1 MCVVL
6 LCLVDAFAHADIE
19 ATIKSAS
26 EYDYPPF
33 CIVSKDRKADGFSVE
48 LLRAAL
54 REVDLDVEFKVGKWA
69 EIKKELKDGKVQ
81 VLPLVGRTPEREAIY
96 DFTFT
101 YLTLHGAIFVRK
113 GDTRINMAD
122 DLADKEII
130 VMQGDNAEEYVKRE
144 RVSPH
149 IISVETYD
157 KAMKLLASG
166 KHDAVIAQ
174 RLMGIQ
180 LLKNLGISEIV
191 PVKHK
196 LDKFRQDLSF
206 AVREGDKE
214 LLALLNEGLSIVM
227 ADGTFERLYEKWFTP
242 IMGHRLSLKSVLKYV
257 LIIGVP
263 LILLI
268 LLSFTFY
275 LRAEVKRKT
284 KVLHEEI
291 EERKKAAEA
300 LLKSERGFKKLVENS
315 PMAISVINKEDVIE
329 YINAQHVNM
338 VGYALEDI
346 PTLEHWWSLAYRDEE
361 IRKRT
366 ISEWQN
372 MKDVIFLTEWE
383 PIKVERQI
391 FCKDGTIKDVELLI
405 TSVSDKILVVF
416 HDITER
422 KIAEEKIRNER
433 DFSKTALDS
442 LPGIFYLFDASGQ
455 FVRWNRNFE
464 NVSGYKSEEISRMT
478 PLDFFIEPDRTLIRE
493 RIQEVFVKG
502 FSDAEA
508 NFATKSGKL
517 IPYYFSGSSI
527 RVDGKPH
534 LIGMGIDVSEQKQLQ
549 AQLLQAQKMEA
560 IGHLAGGVAH
570 DFNNILA
577 AIMGHAQISLMKMK
591 DNDPLRLN
599 LEQILASAKRA
610 ANLTKSLL
618 SFSRKQAI
626 QIKSV
631 NINNIVMGMTT
642 ILGRIIGEDL
652 YLQVNTAINDL
663 IVNADANQLEQVL
676 MNLATNARDAMPD
689 GGTLTVTTEEL
700 EIDKK
705 YSQMHQAGEAGKY
718 AVLSVTDTGIGMDET
733 TKEHIF
739 DPFFTTKEVDKGTG
753 LGLAMIY
760 GTIKQHKGFIDV
772 YSAPEEGTTFKI
784 YLPLLESGVNV
795 SERNETPA
803 IRSGNEMILLVED
816 DDAVRNSTKL
826 LLKEFGYNVIEA
838 IDGKQAV
845 KLFIENKD
853 NIHLVITD
861 IIMPGQSGKDLRN
874 ELLKIASGTKV
885 ILVSGYSADILAKK
899 GIMDSEVPF
908 ILKPFQ
914 PETLFNK
921 IREVLD
927 E

>member
-1 MCVVL
+1 
-6 LCLVDAFAHADIE
+6 
-19 ATIKSAS
+19 
-26 EYDYPPF
+26 
-33 CIVSKDRKADGFSVE
+33 
-48 LLRAAL
+48 
-54 REVDLDVEFKVGKWA
+54 
-69 EIKKELKDGKVQ
+69 
-81 VLPLVGRTPEREAIY
+81 
-96 DFTFT
+96 
-101 YLTLHGAIFVRK
+101 
-113 GDTRINMAD
+113 
-122 DLADKEII
+122 
-130 VMQGDNAEEYVKRE
+130 
-144 RVSPH
+144 
-149 IISVETYD
+149 
-157 KAMKLLASG
+157 
-166 KHDAVIAQ
+166 
-174 RLMGIQ
+174 
-180 LLKNLGISEIV
+180 
-191 PVKHK
+191 
-196 LDKFRQDLSF
+196 
-206 AVREGDKE
+206 
-214 LLALLNEGLSIVM
+214 
-227 ADGTFERLYEKWFTP
+227 
-242 IMGHRLSLKSVLKYV
+242 
-257 LIIGVP
+257 
-263 LILLI
+263 
-268 LLSFTFY
+268 
-275 LRAEVKRKT
+275 
-284 KVLHEEI
+284 
-291 EERKKAAEA
+291 
-300 LLKSERGFKKLVENS
+300 
-315 PMAISVINKEDVIE
+315 
-329 YINAQHVNM
+329 
-338 VGYALEDI
+338 
-346 PTLEHWWSLAYRDEE
+346 
-361 IRKRT
+361 
-366 ISEWQN
+366 

-803 IRSGNEMILLVED
+803 IRSGNEMILLLED